1 MRNYQREQLF
11 ARRLLGMK
19 REKKVTNSYK
29 YFLNLEF
36 HRKGKSSV
44 RKVFKKEKLLV
55 TDYQKILGL
64 LEGFY
69 SGLYKKD
76 DIKPSEN
83 LMNTFLRILSCLD
96 LPLTILEC
104 VKGS

>member
-1 MRNYQREQLF
+1 MRNYQRKQLF

-55 TDYQKILGL
+55 TDYQNGNVNGRL
-64 LEGFY
+64 LFW
-69 SGLYKKD
+69 S
-76 DIKPSEN
+76 
-83 LMNTFLRILSCLD
+83 
-96 LPLTILEC
+96 
-104 VKGS
+104 V

>member
-1 MRNYQREQLF
+1 MRDYQREQLF

-36 HRKGKSSV
+36 HRKGKSS
-44 RKVFKKEKLLV
+44 EKLLV
-55 TDYQKILGL
+55 TDYQNILGL
-64 LEGFY
+64 MEGFY